1 VVKTAIIQHLELDS
15 KITLSV
21 LCDQIVPPDEP
32 IEGDDKV
39 TRERLRTLVVA
50 FLAED
55 ARRPLLIK
63 LQGQGDSCV
72 EQEQALIDTLLKV
85 TDPLFLINSLSALT
99 REIRGFAQAVSKFGG
114 ADASKITRD
123 ILVFLPSFNSGR
135 PTTWQRTI
143 ASVTCASYGFAQGGP
158 RDEADPREPGA
169 GPRLPRTVRLCV
181 SRKGRVGPCPALA
194 LLLHIVSHGENDAR
208 ATV

>member
-1 VVKTAIIQHLELDS
+1 MGREECGRLSAVTSKRCVLPSPSFLFPSQNCILIHRRFPLPSFFFPLGPLFFLFSSDEPAEVAVVKTAIIQHLELDS

-85 TDPLFLINSLSALT
+85 TDPLFPNQLS
-99 REIRGFAQAVSKFGG
+99 FG
-114 ADASKITRD
+114 ADERD
-123 ILVFLPSFNSGR
+123 TGIR
-135 PTTWQRTI
+135 
-143 ASVTCASYGFAQGGP
+143 AGG
-158 RDEADPREPGA
+158 
-169 GPRLPRTVRLCV
+169 V
-181 SRKGRVGPCPALA
+181 
-194 LLLHIVSHGENDAR
+194 
-208 ATV
+208 